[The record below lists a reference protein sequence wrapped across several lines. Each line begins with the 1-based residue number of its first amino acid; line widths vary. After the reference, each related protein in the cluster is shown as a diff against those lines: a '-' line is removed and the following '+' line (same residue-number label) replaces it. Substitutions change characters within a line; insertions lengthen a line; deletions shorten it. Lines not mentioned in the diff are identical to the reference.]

1 MEQSDDTT
9 WQQHGRRVALA
20 RYINNETGGKE
31 RNRLCKGIVLAIR
44 ELMKQQQP
52 DDSSRDL
59 AAYIALSLLQVFA
72 TIDESVAAWEK
83 KDYWVKADRYRREW
97 EWSRSL
103 GEKMKQ
109 AVFNDDW
116 ATIAITAAQ
125 IAQKL
130 YTVKVG
136 ERHRLG
142 TPWIGAWKTLKES

>member
-1 MEQSDDTT
+1 M
-9 WQQHGRRVALA
+9 VMA

-31 RNRLCKGIVLAIR
+31 RNRLCKSIVLSIR

-52 DDSSRDL
+52 DDTSRDL
-59 AAYIALSLLQVFA
+59 AAFIALSLLQVFD
-72 TIDESVAAWEK
+72 TIDQSVAAWEK

-109 AVFNDDW
+109 AVLKEDW
-116 ATIAITAAQ
+116 ATIAVTAAL

-130 YTVKVG
+130 YTIKIG

-142 TPWIGAWKTLKES
+142 SPWVGAWNTLKNQ